1 MHSLRWRIAS
11 LYALLLAAVILVAG
25 IIIAVRLQSILYDQA
40 RARISGVMA
49 DIGRVAVPA
58 ANPFA
63 DITES
68 IPPDKILSSS
78 ENLERWAS
86 TNTFVQVDTAAGAH
100 LSKSSNMGDIT
111 FPANPD
117 VNAKHDTAYRQEVA
131 AGTSGTF
138 LVEDKWFAG
147 VNVPFVVHVGERL
160 DQVEETFAQSERAV
174 AVIFLFAILA
184 VVALSVLVAS
194 QATNPLHELTTAM
207 REIGSDRLNRRLK
220 WTRRNDEIGK
230 LAQTFDEMLGRLE
243 EAFAR
248 ERQFISDASHELKT
262 PLTSINANAQML
274 ARWGDADERIRSESL
289 ETIVSESATLAGM
302 VNGMLTLAKA
312 DSGDSIPK
320 EPVVL
325 VPVAADAVH
334 SAEGRAGD
342 KGLTVRLHPV
352 ERNVMVMGDRSLIRQ
367 MISNLIDNAL
377 KFTDRGGID
386 VYVKGDAHTAVI
398 EVQDTGSGIGADEI
412 PFVFERFYRA
422 DKSRNRSVPGTG
434 LGLAI
439 VRSIARV
446 HDGTVSAE
454 RLQAGGTCFRVT
466 FPRLS
471 ETVIELS

>member
-1 MHSLRWRIAS
+1 MTSLRWRIAAW
-11 LYALLLAAVILVAG
+11 YALLLAAVILVAG
-25 IIIAVRLQSILYDQA
+25 VTVALRLQSILYDQA
-40 RARISGVMA
+40 RARIAGVMD

-58 ANPFA
+58 PNPFA
-63 DITES
+63 DMTES
-68 IPPDKILSSS
+68 IPPDKILSSTD
-78 ENLERWAS
+78 NLERWAS
-86 TNTFVQVDTAAGAH
+86 TNTFVQVDTASGNQ
-100 LSKSSNMGDIT
+100 LSKSSNMGDMT
-111 FPANPD
+111 FPPNSA
-117 VNAKHDTAYRQEVA
+117 VNANHDIAYREVVPPGA
-131 AGTSGTF
+131 SSSF
-138 LVEDKWFAG
+138 LIEDKWFPG
-147 VNVPFVVHVGERL
+147 ISTPFVVHVGERL
-160 DQVEETFAQSERAV
+160 DQVNETFARSERAV
-174 AVIFLFAILA
+174 AAIFFFAILA
-184 VVALSVLVAS
+184 VVALSILVAS
-194 QATNPLHELTTAM
+194 QATNPLHQLATAM
-207 REIGSDRLNRRLK
+207 REIGSDRLDHRLK
-220 WTRRNDEIGK
+220 WTRRSDEIGK

-289 ETIVSESATLAGM
+289 ETIVSETATLASM

-352 ERNVMVMGDRSLIRQ
+352 VRNVMVMGDASLIRQ
-367 MISNLIDNAL
+367 MISNLVDNAI

-386 VYVKGDAHTAVI
+386 VYVKGDAETAIV
-398 EVQDTGSGIGADEI
+398 EVHDTGSGIETDEI
-412 PFVFERFYRA
+412 PMVFERFYRT

-446 HDGTVSAE
+446 HNGTVTAE
-454 RLQAGGTCFRVT
+454 RLAAGGTCFRVT
-466 FPRLS
+466 FPRLR